1 MQLVFPG
8 IGLIFWTT
16 LAFLIVWIGLA
27 KFAWKPI
34 LNAIKEREQ
43 SIDDALSQAQKA
55 KEDVQALHSDNERIL
70 AEARAERDRILIE
83 AKDAK
88 NKMISEAKDK
98 ASEEGKRII
107 AEAREAIENDKKAAM
122 TDVKNLVA
130 SLSIEISEKLLL
142 KNFDSKTEHK
152 EFVERQIQNIKLN

>member
-98 ASEEGKRII
+98 ACHHHRRNCQEQI
-107 AEAREAIENDKKAAM
+107 
-122 TDVKNLVA
+122 LVQ
-130 SLSIEISEKLLL
+130 L
-142 KNFDSKTEHK
+142 T
-152 EFVERQIQNIKLN
+152 Q